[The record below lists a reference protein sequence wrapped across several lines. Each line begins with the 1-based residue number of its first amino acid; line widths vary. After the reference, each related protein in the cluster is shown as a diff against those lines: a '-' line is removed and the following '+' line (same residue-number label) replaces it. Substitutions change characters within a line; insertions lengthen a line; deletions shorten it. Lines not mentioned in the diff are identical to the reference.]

1 MATAVATA
9 CLFPPHFRPHFS
21 RPTVSR
27 LRLCSVLAWAG
38 AVGLVWPIR
47 LSAQLS
53 HTTSSTRLTAL
64 IPHLPIWLSDS
75 HTSQTSPASASGLP
89 LLDSEMPLFSDSDS
103 PSRFMFRA
111 RIFTILPLMR
121 TSPLSCSSTHLPL
134 NQLAS
139 SSLPIGPSLASIL
152 YTRPC
157 PLRHSPASSL
167 CSSFQLYPFSD
178 RSFSSSTPLT
188 RDQTQ
193 GLHIAIGVPL
203 YRILLCLFLAS
214 TNRRNKRQRKTFLS
228 IPGQPPFGLPNIEQ

>member
-89 LLDSEMPLFSDSDS
+89 LLDSEMSLFSDSDS
-103 PSRFMFRA
+103 PSRCFA
-111 RIFTILPLMR
+111 
-121 TSPLSCSSTHLPL
+121 
-134 NQLAS
+134 LAS
-139 SSLPIGPSLASIL
+139 SLFFPLCAPLLYPVARLISHSIKWHLHLSLSDLLLPRF
-152 YTRPC
+152 YTRGPAHYVTLLHLRSVLPFNC
-157 PLRHSPASSL
+157 ILFQTAPSRLLRH
-167 CSSFQLYPFSD
+167 
-178 RSFSSSTPLT
+178 
-188 RDQTQ
+188 
-193 GLHIAIGVPL
+193 
-203 YRILLCLFLAS
+203 
-214 TNRRNKRQRKTFLS
+214 
-228 IPGQPPFGLPNIEQ
+228 